1 MEQCIPVLLLEQ
13 RSEEESELL
22 FADGY
27 FDASGFVK
35 EATIQPESCLNM
47 LHVMYL
53 WIPMVLS
60 LIITFIMSRMNI
72 EDANKK
78 LRKQLE
84 EC

>member
-1 MEQCIPVLLLEQ
+1 MRLL
-13 RSEEESELL
+13 
-22 FADGY
+22 
-27 FDASGFVK
+27 DASGFVK

-60 LIITFIMSRMNI
+60 LVITFIMSRMNV
-72 EDANKK
+72 EDANEK

-84 EC
+84 RKEKYEC